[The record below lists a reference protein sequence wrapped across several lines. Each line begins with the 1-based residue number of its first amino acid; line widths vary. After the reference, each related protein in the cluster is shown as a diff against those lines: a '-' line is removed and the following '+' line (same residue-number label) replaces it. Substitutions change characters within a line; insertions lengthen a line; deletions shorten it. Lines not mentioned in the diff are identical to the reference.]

1 MTSTAGNLD
10 RLGPAPDLE
19 PPNESPA
26 QVDPSL
32 ALARRRLLE
41 QAEAHI
47 RAVKDFMAVDGNLY
61 AIDMFFVGV
70 ANRSM
75 YLITGFVGLFD
86 RWNVFAAA
94 PLVRL
99 QVDSL
104 LRVSYMSRA
113 EAPDTIAA
121 QVLSGVKFRNLRDA
135 SGHKLTDARLLDLAT
150 PHHPW
155 LKTVYAAGNEWIHLS
170 TTQVLSPWEIAEEGL
185 AEEGRL
191 GLPIQMWFPMR
202 RAKIPLPFMTDM
214 LDAMSEA
221 TDDLLAYMEAWRR
234 RKGMPSGQMRP

>member
-10 RLGPAPDLE
+10 RLGPAPDPE

-26 QVDPSL
+26 QVDPTL
-32 ALARRRLLE
+32 ALTRRRLLD
-41 QAEAHI
+41 QAEAHVQG
-47 RAVKDFMAVDGNLY
+47 VKDFMAVDEGNIY
-61 AIDMFFVGV
+61 VIDMFLVGV

-75 YLITGFVGLFD
+75 YLITGFVDLFD
-86 RWNVFAAA
+86 QWNVFAAA

-104 LRVSYMSRA
+104 LRVSYMTRA
-113 EAPDTIAA
+113 EGADTVAA
-121 QVLSGVKFRNLRDA
+121 QVLKGANFRSLRDA
-135 SGHKLTDARLLDLAT
+135 SGHTLTDARLLALAT

-155 LKTVYAAGNEWIHLS
+155 LKTVYAAGNDWIHLS

-191 GLPIQMWFPMR
+191 GRIKMWFPMR
-202 RAKIPLPFMTDM
+202 RARIPVPFMRHM

-221 TDDLLAYMEAWRR
+221 TDDLLAYMEIWRR
-234 RKGMPSGQMRP
+234 RKGQPSGHMRA